1 MSRNGPLGP
10 GNRKMTMNN
19 RTLLL
24 SIGLIIGA
32 ALCAAPLV
40 AQTANCAPHDTV
52 VERLAEAY
60 GESRQSVGLGSDN
73 TIVETF
79 ASAETGTWTITVTI
93 PGGPTCLVASGQ
105 AFELTVEAL
114 PNTDQGT

>member
-1 MSRNGPLGP
+1 
-10 GNRKMTMNN
+10 MND

-24 SIGLIIGA
+24 SFGLIIGA
-32 ALCAAPLV
+32 ALCAAPLA
-40 AQTANCAPHDTV
+40 AQTANCAPHDV
-52 VERLAEAY
+52 VVARLAEAY

-79 ASAETGTWTITVTI
+79 ASAESGTWTITVTV

-105 AFELTVEAL
+105 AFELTAEAL
-114 PNTDQGT
+114 PNTDQGA